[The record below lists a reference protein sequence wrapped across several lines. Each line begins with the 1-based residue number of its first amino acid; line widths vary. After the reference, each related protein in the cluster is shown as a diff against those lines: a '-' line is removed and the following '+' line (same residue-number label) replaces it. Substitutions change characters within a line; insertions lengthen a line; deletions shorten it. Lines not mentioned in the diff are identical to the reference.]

1 MPRITRHVLLMILAA
16 TLWAGGGA
24 LVSAKTIVVATT
36 IQAAVD
42 AASPGDTI
50 RVPPGIYHETVRVTT
65 DHLTIRGSTDAILDA
80 TGFARGIRVGTGH
93 FRLDEQGN
101 LLCPPLTVQDF
112 TLDGLTIRNAT
123 AHGLFLIGVDGFR
136 LTHTQYRNNGEY
148 GPFPVCSRHGVIAF
162 NAASGH
168 NDAAIYVGDDEDV
181 VVQHNHV
188 TRSTIGVEIEN
199 SGATVVEA
207 NTLEGNTAGILVVVL
222 PGLPMPFTQD
232 VRILHNLVLRNNR
245 PNPVPADSGDPVGL
259 LPTGTGILNIGGDQV
274 VIRENIVSGND
285 TVGIAIIANPFA
297 AEDPRIEPLPDHN
310 RVRANVVRGNG
321 QHPDPLRATVPG
333 ADLVYDGSG
342 TDNCFAGNVFGT
354 QFPEEVTTAFTCP

>member
-93 FRLDEQGN
+93 
-101 LLCPPLTVQDF
+101 
-112 TLDGLTIRNAT
+112 
-123 AHGLFLIGVDGFR
+123 FR